1 MPQYLN
7 MMMVFGAACFAIMM
21 LLVALGE
28 STLPLFGGDRELA
41 ARVYKTVFVALSAG
55 TVAGVAPA
63 GMTKL
68 ADFGRG
74 QVGESGDAPAFTGAF
89 LWVFEHAQVWVFLFF
104 VLTGIGLSIMIWVSE
119 G

>member
-28 STLPLFGGDRELA
+28 SPLPLFGGDRELA

-63 GMTKL
+63 GMTNPDYSRL
-68 ADFGRG
+68 AYCGSPEPRCLHLAPRRCSASPVGLDFG
-74 QVGESGDAPAFTGAF
+74 
-89 LWVFEHAQVWVFLFF
+89 L
-104 VLTGIGLSIMIWVSE
+104 LTLILPRYDLS
-119 G
+119 